1 MEKEVSFLDR
11 YVHPLPTRPPHGQ
24 AVCRGSQGS
33 HLARRY
39 PRMPEHPPCKALPE
53 DAGAPTGSLASPS
66 PGRRHPGVPRRP
78 RASGL
83 PRMPRLLP
91 CKPVVEDALRSD
103 RWPWPPSHGRGHRG
117 VLGHLE
123 GRRGASGSLE
133 PLGGLGRQGVLG
145 GLGDL
150 GCQGVL
156 GDLGD
161 QGVLGVLGVD
171 GERRD
176 PWTPWAPW
184 RHWRPWTPR
193 CPWSPGCPWRPWTPR
208 DPRGRRGASEGPGA
222 YNCKNGFQNMFLN
235 HRFRKKSRKSYQ
247 NFRNNSKSQTMKSAQ
262 DFFYRFW
269 DRAIM
274 TQSIIAVFAN
284 RGGTSAQYRTKKV
297 SHN

>member
-1 MEKEVSFLDR
+1 MRPVR
-11 YVHPLPTRPPHGQ
+11 TPPAHPSAARARGLSRIPRLPR
-24 AVCRGSQGS
+24 
-33 HLARRY
+33 ARRY
-39 PRMPEHPPCKALPE
+39 PRMPGLPPVPTGKTLSE
-53 DAGAPTGSLASPS
+53 DAAAPLGVHLQAS
-66 PGRRHPGVPRRP
+66 RRGCR
-78 RASGL
+78 G
-83 PRMPRLLP
+83 
-91 CKPVVEDALRSD
+91 SD
-103 RWPWPPSHGRGHRG
+103 RWPRPPSRDRGHRG
-117 VLGHLE
+117 CLGHLE

-184 RHWRPWTPR
+184 RHWRPRTPR
-193 CPWSPGCPWRPWTPR
+193 TPWSPGCPWRPRTPR

-235 HRFRKKSRKSYQ
+235 HRFQKKSRKSYQ

-274 TQSIIAVFAN
+274 TQSIIAVFTN

>member
-1 MEKEVSFLDR
+1 MHTMDPIRKRRRSLRPVR
-11 YVHPLPTRPPHGQ
+11 TPPAHPSAARARGLPRIPRLP
-24 AVCRGSQGS
+24 R
-33 HLARRY
+33 ARRY
-39 PRMPEHPPCKALPE
+39 PRMPEHPPCKRSAE
-53 DAGAPTGSLASPS
+53 DAGAPACTHGQDAIRGCRSSTRCPPASQS
-66 PGRRHPGVPRRP
+66 SRMPGLRPVAPAAFPRP
-78 RASGL
+78 WT
-83 PRMPRLLP
+83 PRMPWTP
-91 CKPVVEDALRSD
+91 
-103 RWPWPPSHGRGHRG
+103 RGSTGSIG
-117 VLGHLE
+117 VLG
-123 GRRGASGSLE
+123 A
-133 PLGGLGRQGVLG
+133 LGRPWTPGALG

-150 GCQGVL
+150 GCQGVLGDL

-184 RHWRPWTPR
+184 RHWRPRTPR
-193 CPWSPGCPWRPWTPR
+193 TPWSPGCPWRPRTPR
-208 DPRGRRGASEGPGA
+208 DPRGRWGASEGPGA

-235 HRFRKKSRKSYQ
+235 HRFQKKSRKSYQ

-284 RGGTSAQYRTKKV
+284 RGGASAQYRTKKV